1 MCCAA
6 INSFAGMPVPFF
18 EESDEQF
25 GAGKSFNLIESIHED
40 DDECR
45 VGPDCDNPGDG
56 CDPSNGDGQL

>member
-1 MCCAA
+1 
-6 INSFAGMPVPFF
+6 MPVPFF

-25 GAGKSFNLIESIHED
+25 GAGESFNLIESINED